1 MPWRQLSVRSFADQ
15 GLAQRLT
22 IRQGAHRLTRLPID
36 RARARGAA
44 AFAWS
49 KVWEVMALGK
59 DLEQQ
64 ARAPAYPIIIKLALP
79 PAAVVLMEIET
90 SSSSQSQ

>member
-22 IRQGAHRLTRLPID
+22 IRQGPHRLTRLPFD
-36 RARARGAA
+36 RRAA

-49 KVWEVMALGK
+49 KGWEVMALGK

-64 ARAPAYPIIIKLALP
+64 ARARAYPIIIKLALP